1 MTKHSDNLD
10 KPENIMG
17 TMPEGRLLVTIS
29 LPVIISM
36 LIQALYNVVDSYFV
50 AKISENA
57 LAAVSLA
64 FPIQNL
70 MIAVAIGTGVGINA
84 LLSRRLGENNQ
95 KAVNS
100 VAMNGLFLAIF
111 SSLLFI
117 IFGLFFSRIFFES
130 QTDVPEIIEG
140 GTLYTSICTIISGG
154 MFFQITFSRLLQS
167 TGRTIYSMIGQIF
180 GAVIN
185 IILDPILIFGL
196 LGMPKMGIG
205 GAALATVI
213 GQILGALM
221 AAWFNFTKNP
231 DIEFKFKGF
240 KPNWGTIKQIY
251 SVGLPAILS
260 TSVTSIMVF
269 GMNKILISF
278 STSATAVLGIYF
290 KLQSFIFMPIF
301 GLNNGMIPII
311 AYNYGAKQKNRIT
324 KTVKLGLICASS
336 IALIGF
342 LLFQFFT
349 KPILTIFIDSNS
361 TVVIGIVAFKIISIG
376 FLFAGIGI
384 VMISTFQ
391 ALGYGTCALF
401 LQLFRQLV
409 AILPIAWLLSLSGNI
424 DIVWWAFPIADFL
437 TLAPLLLVY
446 QSIYRKKIRLL

>member
-1 MTKHSDNLD
+1 MIKHSDNLN

-29 LPVIISM
+29 LPIIISM

-57 LAAVSLA
+57 LTAVSLA
-64 FPIQNL
+64 FPIQHL
-70 MIAVAIGTGVGINA
+70 MIAVATGTGVGMNA
-84 LLSRRLGENNQ
+84 LLSRRLGEKNQ
-95 KAVNS
+95 KAVNN
-100 VAMNGLFLAIF
+100 VAVNGLFLAF
-111 SSLLFI
+111 LSSLLFV

-130 QTDVPEIIEG
+130 QTNVPEIIEG
-140 GTLYTSICTIISGG
+140 GTAYISICTIISGG
-154 MFFQITFSRLLQS
+154 IFFQITFSRLLQS

-196 LGMPKMGIG
+196 LGMPKMGIV

-213 GQILGALM
+213 GQILGAILD
-221 AAWFNFTKNP
+221 AWFNFSKNH

-240 KPNWGTIKQIY
+240 KPAWSIIKQIY
-251 SVGLPAILS
+251 SVGLPAILG
-260 TSVTSIMVF
+260 TAVISIMVF

-278 STSATAVLGIYF
+278 SISASAVLGIYI

-311 AYNYGAKQKNRIT
+311 AYNYGAKNKKRIT
-324 KTVKLGLICASS
+324 KTIKLGLICACS
-336 IALIGF
+336 ITLFGF

-349 KPILTIFIDSNS
+349 KPIITIFIDIDS
-361 TVVIGIVAFKIISIG
+361 TVVIGIVAFQIISIG
-376 FLFAGIGI
+376 FLFAGVGI
-384 VMISTFQ
+384 VLISTFQ
-391 ALGYGTCALF
+391 ALGYGTYSLF
-401 LQLFRQLV
+401 TQLFRQLV
-409 AILPIAWLLSLSGNI
+409 AILPIAWLLSLGGNI

-437 TLAPLLLVY
+437 TLAPLLLLY
-446 QSIYRKKIRLL
+446 RSIYKKKIQLL